1 MLDRPLPIRG
11 LASSVSTFWQF
22 AGSRNE
28 GSGACRSRGRSGL
41 LEAPNYIRFKGENSP
56 LYVLTSP
63 TVGAGART
71 AKGEAFA
78 TRVHVDF

>member
-1 MLDRPLPIRG
+1 M
-11 LASSVSTFWQF
+11 
-22 AGSRNE
+22 
-28 GSGACRSRGRSGL
+28 